1 MHQGMDLCL
10 SCAGVAGGI
19 WFLAQCLTHRKHS
32 TNTNLINDE
41 GKAVSA
47 VLPIL
52 VASFDSLMV
61 LGNEIIFFI
70 PSDTDNSKLSFHGP

>member
-1 MHQGMDLCL
+1 MCW
-10 SCAGVAGGI
+10 GGGRY
-19 WFLAQCLTHRKHS
+19 LVLGTVPDTQEHS

-70 PSDTDNSKLSFHGP
+70 PSDTDNSKLSLHGP